1 MKKIFTMLFLSFSL
15 FSFASE
21 ENGLGIVDDADL
33 KAVGVKVENIK
44 KAKELMNQVSS
55 NFQLKV
61 LERRQLELQI
71 NKYVLDGPEKYMKQ
85 IDDMFDK
92 IGAIEA
98 TILKERLKSQIQMKK
113 YITTEQYMKAKEVAL
128 KRLAK

>member
-1 MKKIFTMLFLSFSL
+1 
-15 FSFASE
+15 
-21 ENGLGIVDDADL
+21 
-33 KAVGVKVENIK
+33 
-44 KAKELMNQVSS
+44 MNQVSS
-55 NFQLKV
+55 NYQLRV

>member
-1 MKKIFTMLFLSFSL
+1 
-15 FSFASE
+15 
-21 ENGLGIVDDADL
+21 
-33 KAVGVKVENIK
+33 
-44 KAKELMNQVSS
+44 
-55 NFQLKV
+55 
-61 LERRQLELQI
+61 
-71 NKYVLDGPEKYMKQ
+71 MKQ

>member
-15 FSFASE
+15 LSFASE

-55 NFQLKV
+55 NYQLKV